1 MEEAAE
7 LGSYLPLSFKT
18 RSEQEYVAF
27 LWDVFDIGAESLP
40 RQHQVRLLR
49 TLFGPTAMTLDF
61 IKVAFQKNP
70 YFLKAD
76 FQNNLDFLKAT
87 L

>member
-1 MEEAAE
+1 
-7 LGSYLPLSFKT
+7 
-18 RSEQEYVAF
+18 
-27 LWDVFDIGAESLP
+27 
-40 RQHQVRLLR
+40 
-49 TLFGPTAMTLDF
+49 MTLDF